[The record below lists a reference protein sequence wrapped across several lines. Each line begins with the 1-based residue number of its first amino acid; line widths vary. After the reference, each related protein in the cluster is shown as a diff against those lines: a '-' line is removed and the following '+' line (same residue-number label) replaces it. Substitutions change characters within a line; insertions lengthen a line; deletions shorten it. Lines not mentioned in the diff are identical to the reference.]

1 MVNKNDSTQG
11 ESDMKWGKRLAAVWL
26 AAALALAG
34 CSAADK
40 SESSTAS
47 SDSGSTAKMM
57 SNSVSDQMGVT
68 QTSQA
73 VADKDK
79 NKAAPAAQPAGQG
92 DAVNP
97 SSGTEGEKGSGFSG
111 MGTDQEGLNRKLVYK
126 ANLTMKVKSYA
137 DAQAEVRNLVTLS
150 GGYILQFSENST
162 SREEGGNFVL
172 KIPSTGFS
180 TFLKELEKIPNE
192 AIQRNVQAQD
202 FSEEYVDLEAQ
213 LKAKQVVEA
222 RYLEFMQKATRT
234 DELVQYTNELAK
246 IQEAIERMKGR
257 MRFIDQNVAFST
269 VEIRLYQPGSTLDT
283 QKSDSV
289 FGRSRDAMLSSMGF
303 LAGFGQGLVVF
314 LAGIIPILAIGLV
327 IGSPLWILLKR
338 NRKKRRAQAET
349 YPQQM
354 PLHKERLASAN
365 DPFPA
370 ASAIKKE
377 ETDDK
382 TT

>member
-1 MVNKNDSTQG
+1 
-11 ESDMKWGKRLAAVWL
+11 MKWGKRILAVWL

-34 CSAADK
+34 CSAAADK
-40 SESSTAS
+40 SSSSLSNESGAAADLNLTVK
-47 SDSGSTAKMM
+47 DKMEA
-57 SNSVSDQMGVT
+57 T
-68 QTSQA
+68 QTSQQSEA
-73 VADKDK
+73 KGSS
-79 NKAAPAAQPAGQG
+79 NAAPASQPTAQSGAGSQDSGVGEQQG
-92 DAVNP
+92 A
-97 SSGTEGEKGSGFSG
+97 GFSG

-137 DAQAEVRNLVTLS
+137 EAQAEIRNLVTLS

-172 KIPSTGFS
+172 KIPSAGFS

-246 IQEAIERMKGR
+246 IQEAIEKMKGR
-257 MRFIDQNVAFST
+257 MRYIDQNVAFST
-269 VEIRLYQPGSTLDT
+269 VEIRLYQPGSSLDIS
-283 QKSDSV
+283 KSDSV
-289 FGRSRDAMLSSMGF
+289 FGRSRDAMLSSLGF
-303 LAGFGQGLVVF
+303 LVGFGQGLLVF
-314 LAGIIPILAIGLV
+314 IAGFIPIAAVGLV
-327 IGSPLWILLKR
+327 IGVPLWIGYRR
-338 NRKKRRAQAET
+338 NREKRIARAEEYTRNMQA
-349 YPQQM
+349 YRGSLP
-354 PLHKERLASAN
+354 PKN
-365 DPFPA
+365 DPFPTVEP
-370 ASAIKKE
+370 E
-377 ETDDK
+377 EDEDSPDK

>member
-1 MVNKNDSTQG
+1 
-11 ESDMKWGKRLAAVWL
+11 MKWGKRIAAVWL

-47 SDSGSTAKMM
+47 SESGSSAMM
-57 SNSVSDQMGVT
+57 NNSAADQIGAT
-68 QTSQA
+68 KTSEQ
-73 VADKDK
+73 ADKD
-79 NKAAPAAQPAGQG
+79 NSKAAPAAQPAGQTNAG
-92 DAVNP
+92 SQ
-97 SSGTEGEKGSGFSG
+97 SSGSGEEKGSGFSG

-137 DAQAEVRNLVTLS
+137 DAQAEIRNLVTLS

-234 DELVQYTNELAK
+234 EELVQYTNELAK

-257 MRFIDQNVAFST
+257 MRYIDSNVAFST
-269 VEIRLYQPGSTLDT
+269 VEIRLYQPGSSLDT
-283 QKSDSV
+283 HKSDSV
-289 FGRSRDAMLSSMGF
+289 FGRSRDAMFSSLGF
-303 LAGFGQGLVVF
+303 LAGFGQGLLVF
-314 LAGIIPILAIGLV
+314 LAGLIPIAAIGLV
-327 IGSPLWILLKR
+327 IGSPLWILHNR
-338 NRKKRRAQAET
+338 NRKKRRAQAEA
-349 YPQQM
+349 YPQRMQSY
-354 PLHKERLASAN
+354 KGRLPASD
-365 DPFPA
+365 DPFP
-370 ASAIKKE
+370 SAPVEDKE

>member
-1 MVNKNDSTQG
+1 
-11 ESDMKWGKRLAAVWL
+11 MKWGKRLAAVWL
-26 AAALALAG
+26 AAALAFAG
-34 CSAADK
+34 CSAGDK

-47 SDSGSTAKMM
+47 GESGTSAKMM
-57 SNSVSDQMGVT
+57 SNSVSDQMGLT
-68 QTSQA
+68 KSSQQ
-73 VADKDK
+73 ADKD
-79 NKAAPAAQPAGQG
+79 NSKAAPAAQTTGQADAGSQ
-92 DAVNP
+92 
-97 SSGTEGEKGSGFSG
+97 SSGAEGEKAPGFSG

-269 VEIRLYQPGSTLDT
+269 VEIRLYQPGSSLDT
-283 QKSDSV
+283 HKSDSV

-314 LAGIIPILAIGLV
+314 LAGVIPIAAIGLV

-338 NRKKRRAQAET
+338 NRKKRRAQEEA
-349 YPQQM
+349 YQQRVK
-354 PLHKERLASAN
+354 PYKDRLPASD

-370 ASAIKKE
+370 AAVRPEE

>member
-1 MVNKNDSTQG
+1 
-11 ESDMKWGKRLAAVWL
+11 MKWGKRIAAVWL

-47 SDSGSTAKMM
+47 NESGSSANMM
-57 SNSVSDQMGVT
+57 SNSVADQMGLT
-68 QTSQA
+68 KTSEQ
-73 VADKDK
+73 ADKD
-79 NKAAPAAQPAGQG
+79 NSKAAPAAQPTGQTNAGSQ
-92 DAVNP
+92 
-97 SSGTEGEKGSGFSG
+97 SSGTEGEKGAGFSG

-234 DELVQYTNELAK
+234 EELVQYTNELAK

-257 MRFIDQNVAFST
+257 MRYIDSNVAFST

-283 QKSDSV
+283 HKSDSV

-314 LAGIIPILAIGLV
+314 LAGVIPIAAIGLV
-327 IGSPLWILLKR
+327 VGSPLWILHNR
-338 NRKKRRAQAET
+338 SRKKRRAQAEA
-349 YPQQM
+349 YQQKM
-354 PLHKERLASAN
+354 QSHKDRLPPSN

-370 ASAIKKE
+370 ASAQPKE